1 MNWREQALS
10 TTREV
15 RRVYLAADNSRF
27 CVKVIRVEDRVELV
41 VSDAESV
48 TDAEVA
54 AGKLPTEVLRG
65 CIGDVMFDLGRGNNP
80 YRISREEIS
89 VVEQATRDAL
99 DEVKL
104 RAELFAKDAKRCV
117 P

>member
-1 MNWREQALS
+1 MHWREQAL
-10 TTREV
+10 TPTREI
-15 RRVYLAADNSRF
+15 RRVYLAAESSRF
-27 CVKVIRVEDRVELV
+27 CVKVIRVEDRVELAI
-41 VSDAESV
+41 SDAESV
-48 TDAEVA
+48 TDADVA
-54 AGKLPTEVLRG
+54 EGKLPTEVHRG

-80 YRISREEIS
+80 YRISREEIT
-89 VVEQATRDAL
+89 VVEQAIRDAL